1 MTGNTRKR
9 VYTTNELYR
18 MKLRGKPT
26 CPYCGK
32 VVSFIFDDVR
42 TGHISQRCPNC
53 NHRVLVDAQTM
64 TAHKVILSAE
74 A

>member
-1 MTGNTRKR
+1 LAGNFAKR
-9 VYTTNELYR
+9 VYTTSDLYR

-32 VVSFIFDDVR
+32 VVSFIFDDVQ

-53 NHRVLVDAQTM
+53 NHRVLVDAKLM
-64 TAHKVILSAE
+64 VAHKVVMSAE